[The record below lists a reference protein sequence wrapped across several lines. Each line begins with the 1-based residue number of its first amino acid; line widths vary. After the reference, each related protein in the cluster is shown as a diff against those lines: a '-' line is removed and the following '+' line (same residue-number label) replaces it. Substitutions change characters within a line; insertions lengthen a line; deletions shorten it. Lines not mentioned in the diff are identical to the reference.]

1 MWFVLFPIPLLTE
14 ILGGNEEEAPLAYST
29 LCASFPAT
37 PPSFTTT
44 NSTTKFRIPA
54 FTKYSPRPT
63 SPQHQLATF
72 HKLKKNIH
80 TYKHTVHTR
89 KNDIINIHKHHQDK
103 HKHNHKHIQIDIRG
117 KFRHFSNYPFQLP
130 PPILY
135 SPNPVIPST
144 DTPHIHETCLVLM
157 FNPPVLLIFWRA
169 LASVCG
175 LNRKAP
181 IINHPRPPLLLLLQL
196 QVKYDEEQSGPS
208 LPPSLPTLD
217 KFLRQQKKKRR
228 VPKFPF
234 PTLLWRLRRVVA
246 M

>member
-1 MWFVLFPIPLLTE
+1 MAPPPGAPIIPNSAAAVVSMAPNKQTNLPSVCVWFVLFPIPLLTE
-14 ILGGNEEEAPLAYST
+14 ILGGNEEEGPLAYST

-80 TYKHTVHTR
+80 TNTQYTHIH

-144 DTPHIHETCLVLM
+144 DTPHT
-157 FNPPVLLIFWRA
+157 FTR
-169 LASVCG
+169 LA
-175 LNRKAP
+175 
-181 IINHPRPPLLLLLQL
+181 
-196 QVKYDEEQSGPS
+196 
-208 LPPSLPTLD
+208 
-217 KFLRQQKKKRR
+217 
-228 VPKFPF
+228 
-234 PTLLWRLRRVVA
+234 
-246 M
+246 